1 MVRKPGVAVVR
12 QYVLAVTD
20 DQVTTLAVS
29 DMAVEFARHLRK
41 AAVAHPDYLLQAQPE
56 GTTINLGGRVS
67 LKNSGVFVGQRRVA
81 ELQQF
86 IVRTSRGDIDSGSAT
101 LSTVPVQNL
110 TKAGKIIIGVG
121 IGLAAWFTVLWIYV
135 SQVGIGD

>member
-1 MVRKPGVAVVR
+1 
-12 QYVLAVTD
+12 
-20 DQVTTLAVS
+20 
-29 DMAVEFARHLRK
+29 
-41 AAVAHPDYLLQAQPE
+41 
-56 GTTINLGGRVS
+56 
-67 LKNSGVFVGQRRVA
+67 
-81 ELQQF
+81 LQQF

-101 LSTVPVQNL
+101 LSTVPVQHL